1 MSRTPTARQRTGR
14 AGEAIAVAYALAC
27 GWEVLETNVR
37 TPSGEIDLIVR
48 DQTEL
53 ALIEVRARR
62 TESFGTGVESLTPR
76 KRSRMAA
83 CAFEYLVARGLH
95 PDTTAWRVDLIAVT
109 LTPGKEPGVEH
120 LPHVLAD

>member
-1 MSRTPTARQRTGR
+1 MSNTPTARQRTGR

-37 TPSGEIDLIVR
+37 MPSGEIDLIVR
-48 DQTEL
+48 DRTEI
-53 ALIEVRARR
+53 AFIEVRARR

-76 KRSRMAA
+76 KRRHMAA
-83 CAFEYLVARGLH
+83 CAYEYLAARGFH
-95 PDTTAWRVDLIAVT
+95 PDTTAWRVDLIAVA
-109 LTPGKEPGVEH
+109 LKPGKEPCVEH